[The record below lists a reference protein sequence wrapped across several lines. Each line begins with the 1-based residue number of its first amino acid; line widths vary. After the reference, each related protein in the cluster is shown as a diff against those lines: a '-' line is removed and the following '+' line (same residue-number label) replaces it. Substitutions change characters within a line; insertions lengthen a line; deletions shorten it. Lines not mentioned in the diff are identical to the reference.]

1 MGGILLAVYKRGI
14 NVPQDE
20 TKSSVPSPPLVRLYA
35 RLMLAVTALG
45 AGVGAVVVIAGL
57 VSATA

>member
-1 MGGILLAVYKRGI
+1 MGGILLAVSKRGI

-20 TKSSVPSPPLVRLYA
+20 SKTSVPSPPLVRVYA

-45 AGVGAVVVIAGL
+45 AGVVAVVVIAGL
-57 VSATA
+57 LSATA

>member
-1 MGGILLAVYKRGI
+1 LAVYKGGI

-20 TKSSVPSPPLVRLYA
+20 SKSSVPSPPLVRVYA

-57 VSATA
+57 LQATA